1 MRIMDYHRLL
11 TDDEIITLENNGC
24 TAENWTS
31 INVAEDFR
39 AENIKNVRFYGEAC
53 LGVFE
58 KQIEVSP
65 GFFIHS
71 GIRNATLRNVTIGDN
86 CLIENI
92 GNFINNYTIGDDCL
106 ISNVQTIETT
116 EGATFGEGN
125 KISVMNEAG
134 NGNVILFCG
143 LTSNIAA
150 LMIRHHADKEFTEN
164 IARLIKEDIALR
176 TYDNGT
182 IGDGVKI
189 TKTTEISNTNI
200 SNNCEVNGAQRL
212 SDCTLTTG
220 PGDSIYIGSGVICD
234 NSIIADGSV
243 VKDNSILSNCYV
255 GEACLISNGFSAES
269 CLFFANSHM
278 SNGEACAAFCGPFSA
293 SHHKSSLLIGCM
305 VSFYNAG
312 SATNFSNHAYK
323 MGPVH
328 HGTLRRGTKTAS
340 GSHILLPASIGAFS
354 VCIGKI
360 TTHPDTTELPF
371 SYIIADGKDT
381 IIVPARNIISIG
393 LYRDIRKWPRRD
405 MRLGAGKRSVVNYDW
420 LGPCSINAVVKGI
433 GALKELR
440 DSNDNNTQVYSYR
453 GCSIS
458 RKNLIKGI
466 ELYDMIIKMFIG
478 KQLERAG
485 NIDCQ
490 QTFSITEWNDIG
502 GAMIP
507 DSEEDFLTS
516 RIKNGLIK
524 GVTAITEELKSSNEM
539 YKDRMLTYALSLIRT
554 YLGVNR
560 LTDDIVSDIIKE
572 GDNAHKTWID
582 CLRND
587 AMKEYGM
594 GDVEKNVLD
603 NILKQLDEEDKDR
616 QTGQRI

>member
-1 MRIMDYHRLL
+1 MDYYRLL

-24 TAENWTS
+24 TAENWTNV
-31 INVAEDFR
+31 NVAEDFR
-39 AENIKNVRFYGEAC
+39 AENIRNVRFFGEVN

-58 KQIEVSP
+58 KQIEVSQ
-65 GFFIHS
+65 GFFIRS

-125 KISVMNEAG
+125 NISVMNEAG
-134 NGNVILFCG
+134 NGNVILYYG

-150 LMIRHHADKEFTEN
+150 LMINRHADKQFTES
-164 IARLIKEDIALR
+164 ITKLIKENIALR
-176 TYDNGT
+176 TYDNGV

-189 TKTTEISNTNI
+189 INTTEISNTNI
-200 SNNCEVNGAQRL
+200 STNCEVNGACRL
-212 SDCTLTTG
+212 SDCTLATG
-220 PGDSIYIGSGVICD
+220 LDDSVYIGSGVICD

-255 GEACLISNGFSAES
+255 GEACLITNGFSAES
-269 CLFFANSHM
+269 SLFFANSHM

-328 HGTLRRGTKTAS
+328 HGTLRRGSKTAS

-360 TTHPDTTELPF
+360 TTHPDTTALPF

-381 IIVPARNIISIG
+381 TIVPARNIISIG

-405 MRLGAGKRSVVNYDW
+405 MRTRSGKRSVVNYDW
-420 LGPCSINAVVKGI
+420 LGPCTINAVVKGI
-433 GALKELR
+433 CTLKELR
-440 DSNDNNTQVYSYR
+440 EQNDVDTEVYSYG
-453 GCSIS
+453 GCRIS
-458 RKNLIKGI
+458 RKNLMKGI
-466 ELYDMIIKMFIG
+466 ELYDMIMKMFIG
-478 KQLERAG
+478 EQLEKAE
-485 NIDCQ
+485 NINPQ
-490 QTFSITEWNDIG
+490 QTYSITKWHDTGGCMLSFGEEEYLISRIKDGQIKNIMSITE
-502 GAMIP
+502 
-507 DSEEDFLTS
+507 S
-516 RIKNGLIK
+516 
-524 GVTAITEELKSSNEM
+524 LKISNEL
-539 YKDRMLTYALSLIRT
+539 YKDRMLPYALSLIKN
-554 YLGVNR
+554 YLGINQ
-560 LTDDIVSDIIKE
+560 LTDDVISDIIKD
-572 GDNAHKTWID
+572 GNNARKTWIE
-582 CLRND
+582 CLKND
-587 AMKEYGM
+587 ALKEYNM
-594 GDVEKNVLD
+594 GDVEKHVLD
-603 NILKQLDEEDKDR
+603 NIIKQLEEEDKE
-616 QTGQRI
+616 Q